1 MYAWYSKEYTIY
13 FVIKGGVVILHK
25 KGTKQW
31 IIIFVF
37 YTIIVFLSLLT
48 TRVMLASELL
58 VRPILGLLIVSVV
71 SGLIPCIGGF
81 LGKWIFFIIY
91 TLCTIVAIIYMFYIV
106 MVNTSPGW
114 GDLTS
119 IIGYLFIII
128 VGTVLALVTE
138 VLSYFIKTKLIKNK
152 KV

>member
-1 MYAWYSKEYTIY
+1 M
-13 FVIKGGVVILHK
+13 V
-25 KGTKQW
+25 
-31 IIIFVF
+31 FVF
-37 YTIIVFLSLLT
+37 YTIITFLSLLT

-58 VRPILGLLIVSVV
+58 SRPILGLLIISVA
-71 SGLIPCIGGF
+71 SSLIPCIGGF
-81 LGKWIFFIIY
+81 LGKRIFFIIY
-91 TLCTIVAIIYMFYIV
+91 TFCTIVAIIYMFYIV

-119 IIGYLFIII
+119 IIGYLFIIA

-152 KV
+152 KLW

>member
-1 MYAWYSKEYTIY
+1 MI
-13 FVIKGGVVILHK
+13 
-25 KGTKQW
+25 
-31 IIIFVF
+31 
-37 YTIIVFLSLLT
+37 
-48 TRVMLASELL
+48 
-58 VRPILGLLIVSVV
+58 
-71 SGLIPCIGGF
+71 
-81 LGKWIFFIIY
+81 
-91 TLCTIVAIIYMFYIV
+91 
-106 MVNTSPGW
+106 VNTSPGW

>member
-1 MYAWYSKEYTIY
+1 
-13 FVIKGGVVILHK
+13 
-25 KGTKQW
+25 
-31 IIIFVF
+31 
-37 YTIIVFLSLLT
+37 
-48 TRVMLASELL
+48 MLASELL
-58 VRPILGLLIVSVV
+58 VRPILGLLIISVV

-138 VLSYFIKTKLIKNK
+138 VLSFFIKTKLIKNK